1 LSTGRRGRDT
11 GAAEIKPAQRGHNRR
26 QENATGKAT
35 ERSKGASVSA
45 AKIRLVAIGLRAQD
59 LANATG
65 IPKQAL
71 SRWIANPDR
80 VNVRT
85 LRKLGAILFCPPEA
99 LLDRTGKAA
108 LELPAPPANF
118 LEILE
123 SRGGWGKGET
133 PPDFADLQSF
143 TAPE

>member
-1 LSTGRRGRDT
+1 M
-11 GAAEIKPAQRGHNRR
+11 
-26 QENATGKAT
+26 
-35 ERSKGASVSA
+35 SA
-45 AKIRLVAIGLRAQD
+45 AKIRLVAIGLKAQD

-85 LRKLGAILFCPPEA
+85 LRKLAAILFCPPEA

-108 LELPAPPANF
+108 LEWPAPPADF
-118 LEILE
+118 LQILE
-123 SRGGWGKGET
+123 SNRELFTKG
-133 PPDFADLQSF
+133 QS
-143 TAPE
+143 APEFSEIEALRR

>member
-1 LSTGRRGRDT
+1 
-11 GAAEIKPAQRGHNRR
+11 
-26 QENATGKAT
+26 
-35 ERSKGASVSA
+35 VSA

-85 LRKLGAILFCPPEA
+85 LRKLGAILYCPPEA

-108 LELPAPPANF
+108 LEWPAPPADF
-118 LEILE
+118 LAVLE
-123 SRGGWGKGET
+123 ANRAGFAKGGT
-133 PPDFADLQSF
+133 PPDFTEISQPL
-143 TAPE
+143 P

>member
-1 LSTGRRGRDT
+1 M
-11 GAAEIKPAQRGHNRR
+11 
-26 QENATGKAT
+26 
-35 ERSKGASVSA
+35 SA

-85 LRKLGAILFCPPEA
+85 LRKLAAILYCPPEA

-108 LELPAPPANF
+108 LEWPAPPPDF
-118 LEILE
+118 LQILE
-123 SRGGWGKGET
+123 TRGGWARGET
-133 PPDFADLQSF
+133 PPDFAELSQIVT